1 MYQPVPRTLP
11 GSRTSKKILCHGSM
25 FQLIVSSLVSI
36 SHHLW
41 EDFGLALVF
50 RVYCLTQNE
59 SEQNN
64 VTVWKCHLRNSLLM
78 NVVHHLFY
86 IFVRFILNERMYC
99 IRCCLCEIIGVIL
112 IQIDSLH
119 GYRRL
124 NFDMTDAT
132 VSLIPQLLHVRYSSP
147 PPTHTREREEELLA
161 ERLNRKIPVL

>member
-1 MYQPVPRTLP
+1 MLINFLTETKGQSTPSSETECGSTLP

-99 IRCCLCEIIGVIL
+99 IMCVRMHEYGFV
-112 IQIDSLH
+112 
-119 GYRRL
+119 RTNL
-124 NFDMTDAT
+124 N
-132 VSLIPQLLHVRYSSP
+132 
-147 PPTHTREREEELLA
+147 
-161 ERLNRKIPVL
+161 K